1 MCTKDIYKR
10 GISDVFV
17 YILSYST
24 KSRYEFMSRRRL
36 AFNNFALRYEK
47 NSIFQTEVE
56 QNFKDSSL
64 KVRFQYSLHSLGRAF
79 QKTRI

>member
-24 KSRYEFMSRRRL
+24 KSRYEYMSRRRL

-47 NSIFQTEVE
+47 ILFFEPKLNKISKIA
-56 QNFKDSSL
+56 L
-64 KVRFQYSLHSLGRAF
+64 
-79 QKTRI
+79 

>member
-10 GISDVFV
+10 EISDVFV

-24 KSRYEFMSRRRL
+24 KSRYEYMSRRRL

-47 NSIFQTEVE
+47 T
-56 QNFKDSSL
+56 
-64 KVRFQYSLHSLGRAF
+64 LHPVNLCVCYM
-79 QKTRI
+79 QE

>member
-10 GISDVFV
+10 GICDVCV

-24 KSRYEFMSRRRL
+24 KSRYEYMSRGRL

-47 NSIFQTEVE
+47 TRFFKVE
-56 QNFKDSSL
+56 QKLNKISKIAL
-64 KVRFQYSLHSLGRAF
+64 
-79 QKTRI
+79 

>member
-10 GISDVFV
+10 GISDVFI

-24 KSRYEFMSRRRL
+24 KSRYEYMSRRRL

-47 NSIFQTEVE
+47 TRF
-56 QNFKDSSL
+56 FKPKL
-64 KVRFQYSLHSLGRAF
+64 KKISKIAL
-79 QKTRI
+79 